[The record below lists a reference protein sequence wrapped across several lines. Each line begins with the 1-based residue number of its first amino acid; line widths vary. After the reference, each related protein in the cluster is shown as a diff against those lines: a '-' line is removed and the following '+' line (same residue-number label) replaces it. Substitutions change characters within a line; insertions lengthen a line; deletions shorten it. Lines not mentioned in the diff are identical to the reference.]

1 MFNESIGQ
9 QMYSI
14 FIPIYKS
21 LKAAKSDQITDKQ
34 QWFAYWIIFAWVKL
48 IEYSFNWVVQHM
60 PYYQQVKPIFFAW
73 LIRYNGALKLYN
85 KVIAQTFIKVQLYV
99 NDKQY
104 RSQVNQKQLEIWKN
118 NAQWTKNAFKHVLMY
133 SKDKQYRNSTNTKIK
148 SQITNPDTLKSV
160 SMIIVDKAMSQLNE
174 SQNGDDQF

>member
-1 MFNESIGQ
+1 MFNESICQ

-21 LKAAKSDQITDKQ
+21 LKAAKSDQITDIQ
-34 QWFAYWIIFAWVKL
+34 QWFAYWIIFAWVKFF
-48 IEYSFNWVVQHM
+48 EYSFNWVVQHI

-73 LIRYNGALKLYN
+73 LIRHNGALKLYN

-104 RSQVNQKQLEIWKN
+104 RSQVNQNQLEIWKN
-118 NAQWTKNAFKHVLMY
+118 NAQWTKNAFKLNTCQCIVKTNNIGIQQIL
-133 SKDKQYRNSTNTKIK
+133 KLRVKQPILILQRAF
-148 SQITNPDTLKSV
+148 Q
-160 SMIIVDKAMSQLNE
+160 
-174 SQNGDDQF
+174 

>member
-1 MFNESIGQ
+1 MFIESIGQ

-14 FIPIYKS
+14 IIPIYKS

-34 QWFAYWIIFAWVKL
+34 QWLAYWIIFTWVKYF
-48 IEYSFNWVVQHM
+48 EYSLNWVVQHI

-73 LIRYNGALKLYN
+73 LIRHNGALKLYN
-85 KVIAQTFIKVQLYV
+85 KVLAQTFIKIQLYV

-104 RSQVNQKQLEIWKN
+104 RSSVNQNQLQTWEN
-118 NAQWTKNAFKHVLMY
+118 NIQFTKKAFKHMLMY

-148 SQITNPDTLKSV
+148 SQITNPNTLKSV
-160 SMIIVDKAMSQLNE
+160 SMLIVDKAMSQLNE